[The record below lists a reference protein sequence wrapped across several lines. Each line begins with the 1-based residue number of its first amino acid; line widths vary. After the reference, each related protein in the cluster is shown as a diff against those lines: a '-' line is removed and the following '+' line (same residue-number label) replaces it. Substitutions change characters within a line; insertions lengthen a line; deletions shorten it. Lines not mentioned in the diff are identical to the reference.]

1 MSPEKKKDEII
12 DKKQYKARKACC
24 SYKTQDS
31 PQRNM
36 SLTLYTVTN
45 KNNLIIGFLENV
57 AQGYHT
63 AVPSYW

>member
-1 MSPEKKKDEII
+1 MIPEKKKDEII
-12 DKKQYKARKACC
+12 DKKQYKSRKACS